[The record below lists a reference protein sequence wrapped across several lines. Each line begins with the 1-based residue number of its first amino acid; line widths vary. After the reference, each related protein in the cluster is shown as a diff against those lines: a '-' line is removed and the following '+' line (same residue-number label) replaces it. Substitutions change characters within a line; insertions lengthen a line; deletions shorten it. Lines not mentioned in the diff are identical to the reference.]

1 MLVMSTVCFPRLQ
14 QPPDMMTAHKR
25 SYVEGEGS
33 ALAADKT
40 SGSAPILVL
49 RKVSEILN
57 CFSIEAPEPT
67 LQQIARQTG
76 LPASTC
82 QRLVQNMVREGF
94 LDRDGDRYRI
104 GLRLVQWSTPGTFG
118 LDVVRL
124 VRPILHELRDL
135 TGESACLY
143 MRDGAFRT
151 VVAVAETRHVVMRP
165 FLVGQVMPI
174 HAGAPGKIFL
184 AFDPDAR
191 AALVDTELTEFTPN
205 TPQSWEQLDRQ
216 SALARSQGYFAAFG
230 ERNPDV
236 GSISAPVFDH
246 SGRLAAVLGLGFP
259 TQRVGPDDVGRL
271 GPLVAEAARS
281 ASKALGYHEATTGSH
296 PEPAARKKPKT

>member
-1 MLVMSTVCFPRLQ
+1 
-14 QPPDMMTAHKR
+14 
-25 SYVEGEGS
+25 
-33 ALAADKT
+33 LAAERT
-40 SGSAPILVL
+40 SGSAPPLLVL
-49 RKVSEILN
+49 RKVTEILN
-57 CFSIEAPEPT
+57 CFSVESPEPT

-76 LPASTC
+76 LPQSTC

-104 GLRLVQWSTPGTFG
+104 GLRLVQWAAPGTFG

-124 VRPILHELRDL
+124 VHPILQELRDR
-135 TGESACLY
+135 TGETACLY

-184 AFDPDAR
+184 AFDPEARQAIRDAELTRYTPTTPDTWDKLDAQVSSAR
-191 AALVDTELTEFTPN
+191 AD
-205 TPQSWEQLDRQ
+205 
-216 SALARSQGYFAAFG
+216 GYFAAFG
-230 ERNPDV
+230 ERNSDV
-236 GSISAPVFDH
+236 GSISAPVFNH
-246 SGRLAAVLGLGFP
+246 LGRLAAVLGVGFP

-271 GPLVAEAARS
+271 GPEVADAAKAAS
-281 ASKALGYHEATTGSH
+281 AALGYMEKIFPS
-296 PEPAARKKPKT
+296 